1 MFFWLC
7 ETCCSTMTLSF
18 DPYKGLA
25 VVPLKST
32 ERHGNVIGAAEAQE
46 LSA

>member
-7 ETCCSTMTLSF
+7 EKCCSTMTLTF
-18 DPYKGLA
+18 DSHKGLA
-25 VVPLKST
+25 VVPLRST
-32 ERHGNVIGAAEAQE
+32 ERHGNVIGATEAQE